1 MIKLLVLSRVM
12 IFWRGNLIKI
22 KMFFTGLSAAAVLL
36 SASVMAGSDH
46 PQDKS
51 NGKPGAHNNQQPS
64 QVNNRRADSV
74 RDDVL
79 VGLIHAGISQGAAR
93 ELALSHNVTGYKPL
107 PPGIR
112 KYLARGK
119 PIPPGIARQSVPGSL
134 LAALPHHEG
143 YEWRRS
149 GTDLILVSIASAVI
163 AEVLIDVFE

>member
-1 MIKLLVLSRVM
+1 MKLKLFLA
-12 IFWRGNLIKI
+12 
-22 KMFFTGLSAAAVLL
+22 GLSAAALFL
-36 SASVMAGSDH
+36 AASALAGSEN
-46 PQDKS
+46 PKGK
-51 NGKPGAHNNQQPS
+51 GKPGADKAQHQHQRDHGS
-64 QVNNRRADSV
+64 DSLV
-74 RDDVL
+74 EDVV
-79 VGLIHAGISQGAAR
+79 VGLVYAGISQSAAR

-112 KYLARGK
+112 KNLARGK
-119 PIPPGIARQSVPGSL
+119 PLPPGIARQSVPGSL